1 MPLMLVRIGLRSFF
15 AGEHTWADL
24 VEYALFF
31 LIGYLI
37 PADRRFT
44 ESCKRDGWLGLVL
57 GLAGAAGV
65 AYMFLSMRYN
75 PMSGEAFSRTFV
87 IFQIVWSIAS
97 WSWIIFILSM
107 GARYLNFS
115 NKVLSYANEAVL
127 PFYILHQTVILLV
140 GWFIIPLDLS
150 ILVKYL
156 IIATGS
162 FVIIM
167 ALYELLIKRFN
178 VLRFLF
184 GMRLKRKP
192 AQAPAERLEGTS
204 A

>member
-1 MPLMLVRIGLRSFF
+1 M
-15 AGEHTWADL
+15 
-24 VEYALFF
+24 
-31 LIGYLI
+31 
-37 PADRRFT
+37 
-44 ESCKRDGWLGLVL
+44 
-57 GLAGAAGV
+57 
-65 AYMFLSMRYN
+65 
-75 PMSGEAFSRTFV
+75 

-107 GARYLNFS
+107 GARYLSFS

-167 ALYELLIKRFN
+167 ALFELLIKRFN